1 MDTRNSEVCDVRYVD
16 ADRVRGVLQSLAA
29 PELAE
34 AAANVFRVL
43 ADPRRIAIVHA
54 LSLAELCNC
63 DVASIVGLSE
73 SAVSHL
79 MRELRLLKVVAS
91 ERRGRMVYYRLSD
104 GHIREILEDTLRHV
118 AESNGHRS
126 IREGVLADTR

>member
-1 MDTRNSEVCDVRYVD
+1 MKRTDPELCEVRYID
-16 ADRVRGVLQSLAA
+16 AERVRGVMQSLADPA
-29 PELAE
+29 ISE

-43 ADPRRIAIVHA
+43 ADPKRVAILHA

-79 MRELRLLKVVAS
+79 MRELRLLKVVTA
-91 ERRGRMVYYRLSD
+91 ERRGRMVYYQLTD

-118 AESNGHRS
+118 GESLGG
-126 IREGVLADTR
+126 IQMTRAS